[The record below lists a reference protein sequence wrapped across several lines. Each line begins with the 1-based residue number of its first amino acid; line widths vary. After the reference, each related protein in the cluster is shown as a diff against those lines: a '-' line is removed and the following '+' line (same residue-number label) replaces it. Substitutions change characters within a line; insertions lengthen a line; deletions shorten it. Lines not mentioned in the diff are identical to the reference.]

1 MSTELSLE
9 FGWVAVFSSSDVQH
23 ACYRFVQREQP
34 FASLESFVK
43 VDSRK
48 DRGRRL
54 PDRPLL
60 WMCLAGVNVIPSVL
74 AEQVKSTAPSPAESR
89 RSGEGTIG
97 ANKLSGSVIDPS
109 GALIPGASVHL
120 VPTGQN
126 ASSSRA
132 VDSVTDAG
140 GHFTFSLG
148 SGVYSL
154 TVVANGFDP
163 LIQAIQVKD
172 RPLTLELRLA
182 IATTSTQL
190 EVRSNEEASTS
201 ASDNRSALV
210 FKGEQLDTLSS
221 NDSTLQQQVQAM
233 SGGSGQLYVDGFSG
247 GRFPPKDTIREIRI
261 NQNPFS
267 PQYEDLGYGRIEIL
281 TKPGSN
287 KLHGNAFSSGSTK
300 VFNSLNPYTGAEPPY
315 FLLFNR
321 GDLNGPIGK
330 ATSFFVSGE
339 RSDQHNNAVVNAFN
353 ADGSPLS
360 VAVSAPLAEYA
371 FSGRIDRQL
380 GHNNTLTGRYE
391 YNRSTISNSG
401 VGLLVL
407 PSEGTTNSTT
417 TQTLQLGD
425 TQVIGPN
432 LVSETR
438 FQYVRA
444 NLELAPNSTAPTI
457 IVQGA
462 FSGGGSPLQSS
473 IDKQNRFE
481 FQEYLSLARGNHFL
495 RFGARFRLLQETNA
509 STANYNG
516 QYTFASLA
524 AYQAGTPSLFSLT
537 AGQSTA
543 SLLNSDLGAYLD
555 DEWKLR
561 KNLTANIGFRLE
573 GQFSIPDRVNP
584 APRAGIAWA
593 IGQTEKHQPLV
604 TLRANAG
611 IFYQRFAATNLIT
624 ATRQNGTSQQS
635 YYINNPTFYPS
646 IPMPS
651 QLTSTPATPYFLSP
665 QLRVASENIAS
676 LSVERSLGKLGSITA
691 TYYAVR
697 GTHQYNSNNINA
709 PLPDGSRPLGR
720 SGNVYQFASDGIE
733 KAQSFA
739 LNTNLQFTK
748 RLSVFIFYGARR
760 QHNDTFGATS
770 FPSQPYNV
778 SGDYGP
784 SGLGLQPVGQRL
796 FSDVNVKLPFHFS
809 VDGFIGAF
817 SRSRFNI
824 TTGTDRNG
832 DTQYNDR
839 PAFATNPGPTSIL
852 YRTAYGTFDAVPQ
865 PGEALIP
872 YNYAAGPRTAFT
884 AIRVNREFRFG
895 PRPEAPK
902 LASTDAKPGPPPAE
916 PLYSLN
922 FSLEAVNALNSTN
935 PGTPVGVLTSPYF
948 GRSISTNSVF
958 GLTSAA
964 NRVVFLSTSFH
975 F

>member
-1 MSTELSLE
+1 MTSPVMAQLNAPL
-9 FGWVAVFSSSDVQH
+9 SSS
-23 ACYRFVQREQP
+23 
-34 FASLESFVK
+34 
-43 VDSRK
+43 
-48 DRGRRL
+48 
-54 PDRPLL
+54 
-60 WMCLAGVNVIPSVL
+60 AGNL
-74 AEQVKSTAPSPAESR
+74 QTAQGA
-89 RSGEGTIG
+89 IG
-97 ANKLSGSVIDPS
+97 ANKLSGSVVDPS
-109 GALIPGASVHL
+109 GALVPGAAVHL
-120 VPTGQN
+120 VATGQS
-126 ASSSRA
+126 ASSSHPA
-132 VDSVTDAG
+132 DSVTDAG
-140 GHFTFSLG
+140 GHFTIPLDPG
-148 SGVYSL
+148 TY
-154 TVVANGFDP
+154 TITIVADGFDP
-163 LIQAIQVKD
+163 LIQTVQASN
-172 RPLTLELRLA
+172 RPLTVQFRLL

-190 EVRSNEEASTS
+190 EVRSNEDASTA

-233 SGGSGQLYVDGFSG
+233 SGGSGSLYVDGFSG

-267 PQYEDLGYGRIEIL
+267 TQYEDLGYGRIEIL

-300 VFNSLNPYTGAEPPY
+300 AFNSLNPYTGAEPPY
-315 FLLFNR
+315 FLLSTR
-321 GDLNGPIGK
+321 GDLNGAIGK

-339 RSDQHNNAVVNAFN
+339 RNDQHNNAVVNAFN
-353 ADGSPLS
+353 PDGTPLS
-360 VAVSAPLAEYA
+360 VAVPAPVTDYTL
-371 FSGRIDRQL
+371 SGRMDRQL
-380 GHNNTLTGRYE
+380 GRNNTLIGRYE
-391 YNRSTISNSG
+391 YNKSIISNSG

-417 TQTLQLGD
+417 TQTLQLGN

-432 LVSETR
+432 LLSETR
-438 FQYVRA
+438 FQYVRSS
-444 NLELAPNSTAPTI
+444 LEQTPNSTAPTL
-457 IVQGA
+457 IVQGS
-462 FSGGGSPLQSS
+462 FSGGGSPSQSLV
-473 IDKQNRFE
+473 DKQDRFE
-481 FQEYLSLARGNHFL
+481 FQEYLSLARGSHFL
-495 RFGARFRLLQETNA
+495 RFGARYRLLRESNV

-516 QYTFASLA
+516 QYTFASLT

-537 AGQSTA
+537 AGQSQA
-543 SLLNSDLGAYLD
+543 SLLNGDLAAYLD

-561 KNLTANIGFRLE
+561 KNLTANLGFRLE
-573 GQFSIPDRVNP
+573 SQTSIPDGVNP
-584 APRAGIAWA
+584 APRAGISWA
-593 IGQTEKHQPLV
+593 VGQTEKHQPFV

-624 ATRQNGTSQQS
+624 ATRQNGISQQS
-635 YYINNPTFYPS
+635 YFINNPAFYPT
-646 IPMPS
+646 IPNPA
-651 QLTSTPATPYFLSP
+651 QLTSTPATPYSVSP
-665 QLRVASENIAS
+665 HLRVAAENIAS
-676 LSVERSLGKLGSITA
+676 LSVERSLGKLGSVTA

-697 GTHQYNSNNINA
+697 GTHQYNSNNVNA
-709 PLPDGSRPLGR
+709 PVTDGSRPLGR
-720 SGNVYQFASDGIE
+720 AGDVYEFASDGVE

-739 LNTNLQFTK
+739 LNTNLQLTK
-748 RLSVFIFYGARR
+748 RLSVFVFYGARR

-784 SGLGLQPVGQRL
+784 SGLSMQPVGNRL
-796 FSDVNVKLPFHFS
+796 FANASLKLPLHFS
-809 VDGFIGAF
+809 ADSFVGAF

-839 PAFATNPGPTSIL
+839 PAFATNPGPTSLI

-872 YNYAAGPRTAFT
+872 YNYAAGPRTVFT
-884 AIRVNREFRFG
+884 AARVNRDFKFG
-895 PRPEAPK
+895 PRPETPK
-902 LASTDAKPGPPPAE
+902 VASTDAKSGPVPPPAE
-916 PLYSLN
+916 PRYSLS
-922 FSLEAVNALNSTN
+922 FALEAVNALNNTN

-948 GRSISTNSVF
+948 GRSISSNSVF